1 MVLDSLCI
9 GIKQR
14 FYFCPSKEKLTAQG
28 KCLGLHR
35 TGYIPECS
43 VQKKKTAESVCWDEL
58 RFNTLLPV
66 KMK

>member
-35 TGYIPECS
+35 TGYILECS
-43 VQKKKTAESVCWDEL
+43 VRKKNSRISVL
-58 RFNTLLPV
+58 G
-66 KMK
+66 